1 MVNPRLRCG
10 RVPSRAMPHRDERPR
25 GATTVTLDDLDLAV
39 APARSTAVAPP
50 CMGECV
56 DDRHPTLQGRVRVRW
71 TDASGEQRD
80 RWVPTLQGIAVRE
93 GDRVLLVAMAH
104 EAEPVVTGVIDGFAA
119 RPAAEERGPVLS
131 LAPGE
136 SLRVLASDGA
146 PLVELRQSAEG
157 PVVRL
162 LSTDASIEL
171 PGRLRISAD
180 AIALHARRGA
190 VEVTATDD
198 VSVQGEAIRLNS
210 P

>member
-1 MVNPRLRCG
+1 
-10 RVPSRAMPHRDERPR
+10 MPHRDERPR

-39 APARSTAVAPP
+39 SPARSAAVSPP

-56 DDRHPTLQGRVRVRW
+56 EDRHPTLQGRVRVRW
-71 TDASGEQRD
+71 TDATGGPRD
-80 RWVPTLQGIAVRE
+80 RWVPTLQGVAVRE

-104 EAEPVVTGVIDGFAA
+104 EDEPVVTGVIDGFAA

-131 LAPGE
+131 LAQGE
-136 SLRVLASDGA
+136 SLRVLGSDGA
-146 PLVELRQSAEG
+146 PLVELRQSPDG

-162 LSTDASIEL
+162 LSMDASIEL
-171 PGRLRISAD
+171 PGRLRLSAD
-180 AIALHARRGA
+180 AIALHARRGG

-210 P
+210 PSEGVSTRRRRPR

>member
-1 MVNPRLRCG
+1 MVNPRLRWS
-10 RVPSRAMPHRDERPR
+10 RVPSRVMPHRDERLR

-39 APARSTAVAPP
+39 APAPSASVAPP

-56 DDRHPTLQGRVRVRW
+56 DDRHPTLQGRVRVLW
-71 TDASGEQRD
+71 TDASGERRD
-80 RWVPTLQGIAVRE
+80 RWVPTLHGVAVRE

-104 EAEPVVTGVIDGFAA
+104 EAEPVVTGVIDGFAS
-119 RPAAEERGPVLS
+119 RPAAEARGPVLS
-131 LAPGE
+131 LSPGE

-146 PLVELRQSAEG
+146 PLVELRQSPDG

-162 LSTDASIEL
+162 LSMDASIEL
-171 PGRLRISAD
+171 PGRLRLSAD
-180 AIALHARRGA
+180 AIALHARRGG

-198 VSVQGEAIRLNS
+198 VSVQGEVIRLNS